1 LDIVHTTRDGALSNN
16 SRRHKQVIRYLQEH
30 TFTHDNRRYLL
41 QKYISLENLDVVLF
55 NDIIFMLY
63 DWYYVCQIDNLGIH
77 ASPINWDRGSKY
89 LNTYTPYYIS
99 SKRISPKE
107 TWVCASFKSLKTLVS
122 PPRSTFVQKD
132 HPRE

>member
-1 LDIVHTTRDGALSNN
+1 VRTSILGIIHTTPHVQRSLEHFNVFSLVGQRKLEVFMPSRLLCLDIVHTTRDGALSNN

-63 DWYYVCQIDNLGIH
+63 D
-77 ASPINWDRGSKY
+77 
-89 LNTYTPYYIS
+89 
-99 SKRISPKE
+99 
-107 TWVCASFKSLKTLVS
+107 
-122 PPRSTFVQKD
+122 
-132 HPRE
+132 